1 MPTLDKKVKTRDT
14 ETEIDALNDKEDFND
29 KTNDKINDKINDQ
42 INDKSNFS
50 DNKEIRP
57 KENETILEMG
67 LNHEDLDE
75 SKVETYITKRLKLS
89 LIGTPWIANNGRPTL
104 CDRWIQD
111 EDKRL

>member
-1 MPTLDKKVKTRDT
+1 MYRDT
-14 ETEIDALNDKEDFND
+14 ETKIDALNDKEDFDD
-29 KTNDKINDKINDQ
+29 KTNEKINEKINKKINDKITDKINDK
-42 INDKSNFS
+42 S

-67 LNHEDLDE
+67 LNHEDLDG